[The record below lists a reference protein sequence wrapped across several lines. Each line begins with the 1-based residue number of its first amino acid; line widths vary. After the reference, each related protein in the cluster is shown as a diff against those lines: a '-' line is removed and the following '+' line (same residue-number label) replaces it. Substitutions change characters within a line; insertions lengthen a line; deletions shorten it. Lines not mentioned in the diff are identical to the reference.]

1 MKKPEPATD
10 DHAVASRALQ
20 DEARMWL
27 RRLTSGSATQ
37 WDAQAFKRWQHSS
50 PAHQQALDEAKR
62 QWQMLP
68 PVIGDLLRSDP
79 QAAAFHERSLRKPRM
94 GRRAFLGAA
103 AGMASAAVAAVI
115 YPPLGLW
122 PALSEWDAEY
132 RTATGEQRELQLA
145 DRVSVTLNTQ
155 TSARRQL
162 TGNDTTGL
170 ELIAGEAA
178 IDVAN
183 TGRGFSIS
191 AGNGRSVA
199 DSGRFEVRRREHKV
213 CVTCIAGSVR
223 VEHPAGSRVL
233 QARQQTV
240 YDAAAISGIAAIDT
254 TVVSAWRRGQLI
266 FQQTPLA
273 QVLEEINRYRAGRVV
288 LLADAVRGSAVS
300 GRFAIAELDAAL
312 LQIQHS
318 FDLHAR
324 TLPGGVLILS

>member
-1 MKKPEPATD
+1 MKKPEPITD
-10 DHAVASRALQ
+10 DHAATSRALQ

-50 PAHQQALDEAKR
+50 PAHQRALDQAKR
-62 QWQMLP
+62 QWQMMQ
-68 PVIGDLLRSDP
+68 PVIGDLLRTDP
-79 QAAAFHERSLRKPRM
+79 QAAALHERSLRRPGM
-94 GRRAFLGAA
+94 GRRAFLGVA
-103 AGMASAAVAAVI
+103 AGMASAAVAAVV

-122 PALSEWDAEY
+122 PGLTEWDADY
-132 RTATGEQRELQLA
+132 RTATGEQRELMLA

-155 TSARRQL
+155 TSARLQL
-162 TGNDTTGL
+162 TGGETTGL

-178 IDVAN
+178 IDLAN
-183 TGRGFSIS
+183 PGRGFSIS

-199 DSGRFEVRRREHKV
+199 DSGRFEVRRWEHKV

-240 YDAAAISGIAAIDT
+240 YSAAAISGVAAVDAS
-254 TVVSAWRRGQLI
+254 VVSAWRRGQLV

-273 QVLEEINRYRAGRVV
+273 QVLEEINRYRTGRVV
-288 LLADAVRGSAVS
+288 LLDDAVRNSAVS

-318 FDLHAR
+318 FDLHVR